1 MTGAKD
7 ARARR
12 SGRGLLAAAALSVL
26 ATASAGAAGTLD
38 FGEWDLDD
46 DGAISRHEFR
56 LGMGTLGVY
65 ERWDSDRDG
74 MLSDEEFRAR
84 RPETLD
90 DAGFLEAWGLSDEGV
105 DRERFDEGYYAAF
118 DRNRDQ
124 GIDESEWRAF
134 EAQAREEG
142 WIER

>member
-1 MTGAKD
+1 MKD
-7 ARARR
+7 APPASRAL
-12 SGRGLLAAAALSVL
+12 GLAAAVL
-26 ATASAGAAGTLD
+26 IAAQAAAGAALAQTTA
-38 FGEWDLDD
+38 FAQWDLDG
-46 DGAISRHEFR
+46 DGKISRHEFR

-84 RPETLD
+84 RPEKLD
-90 DAGFLEAWGLSDEGV
+90 DAGFLEAWGLGDEEI

-118 DRNRDQ
+118 DRNGDR
-124 GIDESEWRAF
+124 GIDKSEWRAF